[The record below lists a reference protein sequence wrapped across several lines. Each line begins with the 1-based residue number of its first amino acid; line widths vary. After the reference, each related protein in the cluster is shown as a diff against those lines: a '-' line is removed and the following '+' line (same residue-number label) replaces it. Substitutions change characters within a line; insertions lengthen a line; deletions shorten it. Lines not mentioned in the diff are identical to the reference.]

1 MEREELVYVC
11 VDIVSCV
18 SRRSWRLQVALG
30 DDFLQCYLVVLG
42 KSVLTLGDETFAG
55 FTVFI
60 DVKNEKLEDE
70 FERFNQI
77 IEVET
82 KFINEEWLN
91 YLVIKQYALRKSLGI
106 LLIRTQY
113 WELHLERLVHLV
125 ILHLKGAHD
134 IASSNYE
141 IHHTGHQHALA
152 VLLALFAYSYHINE
166 VQKREEFLVAL
177 FVPFEELQ

>member
-1 MEREELVYVC
+1 M
-11 VDIVSCV
+11 
-18 SRRSWRLQVALG
+18 G

-42 KSVLTLGDETFAG
+42 ESVLALGEEAFAG

-60 DVKNEKLEDE
+60 DVKNEELEDE
-70 FERFNQI
+70 FEGFNQI
-77 IEVET
+77 IQVET
-82 KFINEEWLN
+82 KFIDEEWLN
-91 YLVIKQYALRKSLGI
+91 YLVIKQYALWKSLGI

-113 WELHLERLVHLV
+113 WELHLERLVHLM

-177 FVPFEELQ
+177 FVPFQELQ